1 MMINSLL
8 SSTIMGFIKDI
19 VNYIK
24 ENLKNYVNG
33 T

>member
-24 ENLKNYVNG
+24 ENLKDYVNG

>member
-1 MMINSLL
+1 MINSLL